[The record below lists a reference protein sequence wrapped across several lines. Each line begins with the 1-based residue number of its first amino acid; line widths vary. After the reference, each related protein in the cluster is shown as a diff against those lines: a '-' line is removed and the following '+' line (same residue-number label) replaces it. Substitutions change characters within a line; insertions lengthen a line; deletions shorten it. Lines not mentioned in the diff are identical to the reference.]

1 LCGLFQMDLLAYWR
15 WDNYCAD
22 LDEGA
27 GFNFNSN
34 QRRLHTAIEVG
45 ERLWLVTG
53 RPSPQGARYVLVGT
67 LTVSAKTF
75 NPPGYK
81 YGRYRVWGNLA
92 SSAYYSAD
100 GPDAT
105 PLLLRLE
112 FVPRSPIRSASK
124 IGQSLQTIR
133 SLSPGDS
140 ALLAQWAA
148 DLPLEPRA
156 YQVADEMVLEQAYER
171 GQEVLREALERYHAG
186 VSPKRKHVL
195 ETTYLRNRSLVE
207 ALQEMYAGRC
217 QLCGFDPRLL
227 YGVTVCNA
235 HHIVY
240 LSRGGRDELD
250 NLLLVCPN
258 HHRVIHV
265 ANAVFDFK
273 DLQYV
278 FQNGHREPL
287 VLNIHL

>member
-1 LCGLFQMDLLAYWR
+1 MDLLAYWR

-53 RPSPQGARYVLVGT
+53 RPSPDGIRYVLVGM

-75 NPPGYK
+75 NPPSYK

-92 SSAYYSAD
+92 NSAYYSAD
-100 GPDAT
+100 GPDAA
-105 PLLLRLE
+105 PLLMRLE
-112 FVPRSPIRSASK
+112 FVPPSPIRSQDK

-133 SLSPGDS
+133 SLSPDDS
-140 ALLAQWAA
+140 ALLSQWAA
-148 DLPLEPRA
+148 NLPLELRA
-156 YQVADEMVLEQAYER
+156 YQLADEFVLEQAYER
-171 GQEVLREALERYHAG
+171 GQEVLREALERYHIG
-186 VSPKRKHVL
+186 VSPQRKVTL
-195 ETTYLRNRSLVE
+195 QTTYYVRNRSLVGI
-207 ALQEMYAGRC
+207 LQEMYNGRC

-227 YGVTVCNA
+227 YGVTACNA

-240 LSRGGRDELD
+240 LSRGGRDELE

-258 HHRVIHV
+258 HHRVIHA
-265 ANAVFDFK
+265 ANAAFDFK
-273 DLQYV
+273 DLHYV
-278 FQNGHREPL
+278 FPNGRREPL
-287 VLNIHL
+287 VLNLHLPRAV